1 MNFAQLEYIIA
12 VDTVK
17 HFAKAADL
25 SFVTQPTLSM
35 MIKKLE
41 QELGVQI
48 FDRSEFP
55 VRTTKAGRQ
64 VIQQAKAI
72 LLEKERMT
80 EMLNQEKTSLEGTFR
95 LGIIPTLAP
104 YLLPLFIPSFV
115 EKYQGIQLEVVEQT
129 TDRIL
134 ADLHEN
140 SLDAAILA
148 TPLMKEN
155 IDEIKLFD
163 ERFYLYSDVPDHKNY
178 IIPTEINLERL
189 LLLEEGHCLR
199 TQALNL
205 CEMQEKVHQSL
216 SYRIGS
222 IETLMNLVDKG
233 QGSTIIPEL
242 AISHLV
248 PSRSKKVISFSDP
261 VPTRQISLIKHA
273 SLLKHAI
280 ISVLVEEIV
289 SSLPKSILQNKPS
302 YTVPI

>member
-17 HFAKAADL
+17 HFAKAAEL

-41 QELGVQI
+41 IELGVQI

-55 VRTTKAGRQ
+55 VRTTVAGRQ
-64 VIQQAKAI
+64 VIQQARSI
-72 LLEKERMT
+72 LLEKERLF
-80 EMLNQEKTSLEGTFR
+80 EMLNQEKISLEGTFR

-115 EKYQGIQLEVVEQT
+115 QKYTKIQLEVVELT
-129 TDRIL
+129 TKAIL
-134 ADLHEN
+134 RDLHNNE
-140 SLDAAILA
+140 LDAAILA
-148 TPLMKEN
+148 TPLSKEN
-155 IDEIKLFD
+155 IEEIPLFN
-163 ERFYLYSDVPDHKNY
+163 ERFFLYSDIPNQKSY
-178 IIPTEINLERL
+178 ILPTEIDLERL

-199 TQALNL
+199 SQALNL
-205 CEMQEKVHQSL
+205 CEMQERVHQSL

-222 IETLMNLVDKG
+222 IETLMNLVDRG

-242 AISHLV
+242 ALSNLLPARIKQV
-248 PSRSKKVISFSDP
+248 VSFLDP
-261 VPTRQISLIKHA
+261 VPTRQISLIKHS
-273 SLLKHAI
+273 SLLKNAI
-280 ISVLVEEIV
+280 IEALVEEIV
-289 SSLPKSILQNKPS
+289 SSLPKSILQNKSS